1 MKKLS
6 IFFLIFSLTYC
17 SSDQPISS
25 SDQPISSSDQPIS
38 SSDNETSNQK
48 ILSNTC
54 KDIQDA
60 LNQVYLSYSEV
71 EAGSLPSP
79 ATLDSF
85 LDWPLL
91 FNETLK
97 NNPAYSDIIASVS
110 NFDELITNNPECSSE
125 LE

>member
-1 MKKLS
+1 MKKLIPLI
-6 IFFLIFSLTYC
+6 IFFIFIQC
-17 SSDQPISS
+17 SSDSS
-25 SDQPISSSDQPIS
+25 NSTT
-38 SSDNETSNQK
+38 EEVSNIEEVSK
-48 ILSNTC
+48 TEEHRKTKSVKASKSC
-54 KDIQDA
+54 DDVQDA
-60 LNQVYLSYSEV
+60 LNQVYLAYSEV

-79 ATLDSF
+79 ASLDSF

-110 NFDELITNNPECSSE
+110 NFDELITNNPECLGE

>member
-1 MKKLS
+1 MKKLIPLI
-6 IFFLIFSLTYC
+6 IFFIFIQC
-17 SSDQPISS
+17 SSDSS
-25 SDQPISSSDQPIS
+25 NSTT
-38 SSDNETSNQK
+38 EEVSN
-48 ILSNTC
+48 IEEVSNTEEHSNTKSVKASKSC
-54 KDIQDA
+54 DDAQDA
-60 LNQVYLSYSEV
+60 LNQVYLAYSEV

-79 ATLDSF
+79 ASLDSF

-110 NFDELITNNPECSSE
+110 NFDELITNNPECLGE

>member
-48 ILSNTC
+48 ILSDTC

-79 ATLDSF
+79 ATLESF

-91 FNETLK
+91 FNENLK
-97 NNPAYSDIIASVS
+97 NNPDYNDIITSVL

>member
-6 IFFLIFSLTYC
+6 ILFFIFSLTYC

-25 SDQPISSSDQPIS
+25 SDEPIS
-38 SSDNETSNQK
+38 SSDNEISNQK

-79 ATLDSF
+79 STLDSF
-85 LDWPLL
+85 LDWPLF
-91 FNETLK
+91 FNENLK
-97 NNPAYSDIIASVS
+97 NNPAYNDIINSIL
-110 NFDELITNNPECSSE
+110 NFEELITNNPECSSE

>member
-6 IFFLIFSLTYC
+6 ILFFIFSLTYC
-17 SSDQPISS
+17 YSDQPISS
-25 SDQPISSSDQPIS
+25 SDEPISSL
-38 SSDNETSNQK
+38 DNEISNQK

-79 ATLDSF
+79 STLDSF

-91 FNETLK
+91 FNENLK
-97 NNPAYSDIIASVS
+97 NNPAYNDIITSIL
-110 NFDELITNNPECSSE
+110 NFEELITNNPECSSE

>member
-6 IFFLIFSLTYC
+6 IFFFIFSLTYC

-25 SDQPISSSDQPIS
+25 FDQPIS

-48 ILSNTC
+48 ILLNTC
-54 KDIQDA
+54 KDVQDA

-91 FNETLK
+91 FNEKLK
-97 NNPAYSDIIASVS
+97 ENPAYNEIISSVTE
-110 NFDELITNNPECSSE
+110 FDELINNKPDCLSE

>member
-1 MKKLS
+1 MKKLIPLL
-6 IFFLIFSLTYC
+6 IFFIFIQC
-17 SSDQPISS
+17 SSGSS
-25 SDQPISSSDQPIS
+25 NSTTEEVSN
-38 SSDNETSNQK
+38 NEEV
-48 ILSNTC
+48 SNTEEPSNTNSVQVSNSC
-54 KDIQDA
+54 DDVQDA
-60 LNQVYLSYSEV
+60 LNQVYLAYSEI

-91 FNETLK
+91 FNQTLK

-110 NFDELITNNPECSSE
+110 NFDELITNNPECLGE

>member
-6 IFFLIFSLTYC
+6 IFFFIFSLTYC
-17 SSDQPISS
+17 S

-60 LNQVYLSYSEV
+60 LNQVYLSYSEAITGEIIHV
-71 EAGSLPSP
+71 DGGAHAIGGSML
-79 ATLDSF
+79 TD
-85 LDWPLL
+85 
-91 FNETLK
+91 
-97 NNPAYSDIIASVS
+97 
-110 NFDELITNNPECSSE
+110 
-125 LE
+125 

>member
-1 MKKLS
+1 MKKFIPLI
-6 IFFLIFSLTYC
+6 IFFIFIQC
-17 SSDQPISS
+17 SSDSS
-25 SDQPISSSDQPIS
+25 NSTT
-38 SSDNETSNQK
+38 EEVSN
-48 ILSNTC
+48 IEEVSNTEEHSNTKSVKASKSC
-54 KDIQDA
+54 DDVQDA
-60 LNQVYLSYSEV
+60 LNQVYLAYSEV

-79 ATLDSF
+79 ASLDSF

-110 NFDELITNNPECSSE
+110 NFDELITNNPECLGE

>member
-1 MKKLS
+1 MKKLIPLL
-6 IFFLIFSLTYC
+6 IFFIFIQC
-17 SSDQPISS
+17 SSGSS
-25 SDQPISSSDQPIS
+25 NSTT
-38 SSDNETSNQK
+38 EEVSN
-48 ILSNTC
+48 IEEVSNTEEPSNTNSVQVSNSC
-54 KDIQDA
+54 DDVQDA
-60 LNQVYLSYSEV
+60 LNQVYLAYSEI

-91 FNETLK
+91 FNQTLK

-110 NFDELITNNPECSSE
+110 NFDELITNNPECLGE

>member
-6 IFFLIFSLTYC
+6 IFFLIFFLTYC

-25 SDQPISSSDQPIS
+25 SDKPLSSL
-38 SSDNETSNQK
+38 DNETSNQK

-79 ATLDSF
+79 STLDSF
-85 LDWPLL
+85 LDWPLF
-91 FNETLK
+91 FNENLK
-97 NNPAYSDIIASVS
+97 NNPAYNDIINSIL
-110 NFDELITNNPECSSE
+110 NFEELITNNPECSSE

>member
-25 SDQPISSSDQPIS
+25 SD
-38 SSDNETSNQK
+38 NETFNQK

-60 LNQVYLSYSEV
+60 LNQVYVSYSEV

-91 FNETLK
+91 FNENLK
-97 NNPAYSDIIASVS
+97 NNPAYNDIVS
-110 NFDELITNNPECSSE
+110 SILNFEELITNNPECLSE

>member
-1 MKKLS
+1 MKKVS
-6 IFFLIFSLTYC
+6 IFFLIFFLTYC

-25 SDQPISSSDQPIS
+25 SDEPIS
-38 SSDNETSNQK
+38 SSDNEISNQK
-48 ILSNTC
+48 IFSNTC

-71 EAGSLPSP
+71 EAGSIPSP
-79 ATLDSF
+79 ASLDSF

-110 NFDELITNNPECSSE
+110 NFDELITNNPECLGE

>member
-1 MKKLS
+1 MPFTKHVGQIVS
-6 IFFLIFSLTYC
+6 T
-17 SSDQPISS
+17 Q
-25 SDQPISSSDQPIS
+25 
-38 SSDNETSNQK
+38 QK
-48 ILSNTC
+48 VVVMFRQLPDDPEFC
-54 KDIQDA
+54 LVVDIDA

-79 ATLDSF
+79 STLDSF

-91 FNETLK
+91 FNENLK
-97 NNPAYSDIIASVS
+97 NNPAYNDIITSVL

>member
-6 IFFLIFSLTYC
+6 LFFLIFSLTYC

-25 SDQPISSSDQPIS
+25 SDQPISST
-38 SSDNETSNQK
+38 DNETSNQK
-48 ILSNTC
+48 ILLNTC
-54 KDIQDA
+54 KDVQDA

-91 FNETLK
+91 FNENLK
-97 NNPAYSDIIASVS
+97 NNPAYNDCLLYTSPSPRDTLLSRM
-110 NFDELITNNPECSSE
+110 PSSA
-125 LE
+125 